1 MLTTRRYKRDLFQSI
16 TTSNDTLPVPRIV
29 YQGATG
35 ALQRWQMVPGHSG
48 QRLELVR
55 TSQHEGEVPD
65 SFQSRNLFLT
75 QSGVAKAWKWLIAH
89 TQAPPGMCSG
99 T

>member
-1 MLTTRRYKRDLFQSI
+1 MLTMRRHKQDLFQSI
-16 TTSNDTLPVPRIV
+16 TASSDTLPVPTIV
-29 YQGATG
+29 YQGAIG
-35 ALQRWQMVPGHSG
+35 ALQRWQMVTGHSG
-48 QRLELVR
+48 QRLELIG

-75 QSGVAKAWKWLIAH
+75 QSGVAKEWKRLVAH